1 MLWIGVRSGLRLR
14 QGRRFVEN
22 PQRRISKLTSI
33 LDIAKA
39 MVTRR
44 DLESLLPMVIEE
56 ARQVAEADRCSLFLV
71 DREEQILYT
80 KVAQGIDHSPRIQ
93 VPLGVGIA
101 GHTAKTG
108 QVINLPDAYADPRF
122 NRAVDL
128 STGYR
133 TTSLLCVPMYNTN
146 QEVVGVIQAL
156 NKRGGPFLAEDEE
169 LLLAL
174 GGQAASAVENA
185 LLHEEIQQ
193 LFEGF
198 VKASVV
204 AIESRDPTTAG
215 HSERVARLTLGLA
228 DAVERSTRGAYQ
240 GVRFS
245 ADERNELR
253 YAALLH
259 DFGKV
264 GVREHVLVK
273 ANKFYPHELTLVE
286 QRFDYAR
293 KSLEA
298 ESLRR
303 QRDRLAA
310 GEDPETVLADEE
322 GPLAKRLREI
332 DTALELVRRCN
343 KPTVLPAGIQGPLA
357 ELARL
362 GFLGPDGTRHTLL
375 SQAEVELLS
384 IPKGSLSPSERLE
397 IQSHVSHTYR
407 FLSQIPWTR
416 SLRRVPEIAHAHHEK
431 LDGSGYPLAA
441 PATSIGIEARMMAI
455 ADIYDALTVSDRP
468 YKRAVSHDHALE
480 IIEAEV
486 RQGKLDQDLFR
497 LFVDERVPE
506 VHLDPPSEAADR
518 EAGTR

>member
-1 MLWIGVRSGLRLR
+1 MERL
-14 QGRRFVEN
+14 
-22 PQRRISKLTSI
+22 QRRIGKLTSI

-44 DLESLLPMVIEE
+44 DLDSLLPMIIDE
-56 ARQVAEADRCSLFLV
+56 ARRVVDADRCSLFLV
-71 DREEQILYT
+71 DRETETLYSE
-80 KVAQGIDHSPRIQ
+80 VAQGMDHTPQIR

-108 QVINLPDAYADPRF
+108 QIINLPDAYADPRF
-122 NRAVDL
+122 NRAVDA

-133 TTSLLCVPMYNTN
+133 TASLLCVPMYNTN
-146 QEVVGVIQAL
+146 REVVGVIQAL
-156 NKRGGPFLAEDEE
+156 NKRGGPFLGEDEE
-169 LLLAL
+169 LLLVL

-185 LLHEEIQQ
+185 LLHEELNQT
-193 LFEGF
+193 FEGF

-215 HSERVARLTLGLA
+215 HSERVALLTLGLA
-228 DAVERSTRGAYQ
+228 SAVERETRGRYA
-240 GVRFS
+240 GVRFD
-245 ADERNELR
+245 ADQRNEIR

-273 ANKFYPHELTLVE
+273 ANKFYPHELSLVE

-303 QRDRLAA
+303 QRDRIAA
-310 GEDPETVLADEE
+310 GEDPSRVMQDEE
-322 GPLAKRLREI
+322 GPLAARMREI
-332 DTALELVRRCN
+332 DAALDLVRRCN
-343 KPTVLPAGIQGPLA
+343 LPTVLPAGIQGPLDD
-357 ELARL
+357 LARL

-375 SQAEVELLS
+375 SEAEVELLS
-384 IPKGSLSPSERLE
+384 IPKGSLSPAERLE
-397 IQSHVSHTYR
+397 IQSHVSHTFR

-416 SLRRVPEIAHAHHEK
+416 SLRRVPEIAHLHHEK
-431 LDGSGYPLAA
+431 LDGSGYPLAI
-441 PATSIGIEARMMAI
+441 PAEEIGIEARMMAI

-468 YKRAVSHDHALE
+468 YKKAVSHDLALE
-480 IIEAEV
+480 ILDSEV
-486 RQGKLDQDLFR
+486 REGKLDDELFR
-497 LFVDERVPE
+497 LFVEAKVPE
-506 VHLDPPSEAADR
+506 RHLHGEEPPPHERD
-518 EAGTR
+518 AG